1 MRIHKNLLFIK
12 IHAPDTV
19 LDEFNHLLCTKKY
32 FKSEHVRFVKPDQT
46 IIGKAL
52 PFTRVKHEREMIT
65 LARKEYKEKLY
76 LSNSERSLIVYKILL
91 QLPFGDQANHFGLN
105 RLLDKKVF
113 LDAYALHDGEYFA
126 MRNEDRMYGSAITN
140 ARQMLF
146 YTWVGKN
153 NAFKVHPLNLIREYF
168 GEKVGMY
175 FAFYEFYNHALLIA
189 AVSGLIVFI
198 SAYFNTTDKVFER
211 DVCANANNTY
221 ICPRCNSFDACP
233 FIKLTNFCYL
243 AKLHRVLDNP
253 YTVFYAIFLTM
264 WAAAFYV
271 LWKRK
276 QSYWVW
282 LWEINTDRTK
292 DAFRTNYSRSY
303 LSKPLSTRTGLDI
316 SYAVG
321 FTRYIRL
328 IVISIICISAI
339 AGLVA
344 LLIPMFMYKRYVD
357 RTLLARKTIPLPWV
371 EIALVVIFAVQVV
384 FVVQIFG
391 EFMLRQTLNFLTKL
405 ENHRT
410 YESYF
415 RSYSLKLF
423 VVSFMLTFPLMFY
436 YAWVKGAAYYL
447 PFRVFNIKQRHEW
460 SSYRGYFSFTH
471 CAPFTCLDEVFTVL
485 AATLLIR
492 YIALPLLT
500 YFKEFIFNTRTDFNQ
515 GKKITTKVPCWERE
529 FRLDT
534 MTEEKMARK
543 YNSLVLQFALVSLVG
558 AVFPLAPLFAF
569 FANVINIRYEA
580 RMFLLCH
587 RRPLLL
593 ETAGIGVWKHIIK
606 VLALLSVP
614 ANALTLAR
622 TTKMISRQ
630 LYTMRTGSMRGFLF
644 YVLEYMQVQ
653 AYEDYYLSPEIGTAV
668 KQYRKNHFVPQLCY
682 FPGDPRAGTY
692 LSQRLGITVQRG
704 NAASVLGSMPGAE
717 KLDDVFILGRPRR
730 TYHDQVGDVLK
741 KGRVR
746 STLNRRACMKRLMN
760 VEEARVVCQDRSK
773 WKDVSLPTPLGKRR
787 RKRHQNRWFLE
798 LVVIETTTQAS
809 ILPNVQEIVQASV
822 QDSMQATMSMVSP
835 PALMKR
841 AGVPLPHSCNQ
852 CVRGSINSASMH
864 ASKREARRQAC
875 MQTTNQARILPN
887 VQEIVQA
894 SMQSNMQASMQAS
907 KQASM

>member
-1 MRIHKNLLFIK
+1 MERRNKKRTPYIDDSICHQLKVIDYGTYGKDNANSTSEPIEEKGDIKEESTSLHKLHYYDQRFNLKGTQYRYADDVLKAVPNPLFNRPIATKNDEFRDGRRRIDLVLAQQEDGRKDLDEIRTRFLHNILRTGLDLEIVRGTMRIHKNLLFIK

-682 FPGDPRAGTY
+682 FPGLFGEPFTGDIFPIYFPRRNFTFNAEHFWFRAGTH
-692 LSQRLGITVQRG
+692 VEF
-704 NAASVLGSMPGAE
+704 SVFSILIIFCTSMIFYAISSYNE
-717 KLDDVFILGRPRR
+717 KLKSII
-730 TYHDQVGDVLK
+730 
-741 KGRVR
+741 
-746 STLNRRACMKRLMN
+746 N
-760 VEEARVVCQDRSK
+760 VETKMEND
-773 WKDVSLPTPLGKRR
+773 
-787 RKRHQNRWFLE
+787 FLE
-798 LVVIETTTQAS
+798 ISEKY
-809 ILPNVQEIVQASV
+809 N
-822 QDSMQATMSMVSP
+822 
-835 PALMKR
+835 
-841 AGVPLPHSCNQ
+841 
-852 CVRGSINSASMH
+852 
-864 ASKREARRQAC
+864 
-875 MQTTNQARILPN
+875 
-887 VQEIVQA
+887 
-894 SMQSNMQASMQAS
+894 
-907 KQASM
+907 